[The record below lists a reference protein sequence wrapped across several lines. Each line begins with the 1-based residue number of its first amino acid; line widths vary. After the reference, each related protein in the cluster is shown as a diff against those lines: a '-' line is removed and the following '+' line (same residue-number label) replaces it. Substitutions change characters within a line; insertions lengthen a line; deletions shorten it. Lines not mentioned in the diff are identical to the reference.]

1 VKLHTKIIIG
11 LVAGATVGIV
21 ANGFAVSA
29 SWVSWIGIPADA
41 AEPVVRWIGNNIAG
55 PVGQIFLRMLLMT
68 IVPLVFASL
77 TLGVAGLGDIRK
89 IGRVGART
97 IAYFLVST
105 AVAAT
110 IGLILVNLI
119 RPGDGL
125 DEGIREQLMTTY
137 RSQAEGLQA
146 GGGGKFGVDMF
157 VNIVP
162 RNPIQAAASLDM
174 LGIIFFSLVFGAALT
189 LLPPEKTKP
198 MLRVLDALGEA
209 VVKIIEFA
217 MKLAP
222 YGVFGLIFVVT
233 SRFGF
238 ALLKPLGL
246 YVLVVLL
253 GLALHGAISISAFV
267 RFLGGLSPR
276 VFYSRIRASMVTAFS
291 TSSSNATLPTN
302 IAVAEQ
308 ELKIPPHI
316 AGFVLPLGSTM
327 CMNGTA
333 LFEGVTVLFLAQVYG
348 IPLSL
353 STQVIVII
361 LSVITAVGAA
371 GVPGG
376 SLPLLMGVIAIVG
389 VDPGAIAI
397 IIGVDR
403 ILDMSRT
410 TLNVIGDMSAAVYV
424 ARTESDWDPKSV
436 TAGENLAVAA

>member
-1 VKLHTKIIIG
+1 VKLHTKIMIG
-11 LVAGATVGIV
+11 LFGGATVGV
-21 ANGFAVSA
+21 LANAAATGATWA
-29 SWVSWIGIPADA
+29 GGNGIAN
-41 AEPVVRWIGNNIAG
+41 EPMTKLVGWLGTNIAG

-89 IGRVGART
+89 IGRVGVRT

-105 AVAAT
+105 AISAT
-110 IGLILVNLI
+110 IGLILVNLV
-119 RPGDGL
+119 RPGAGL
-125 DEGIREQLMTTY
+125 DAGIREQLMTTY
-137 RSQAEGLQA
+137 RSQAQGLQA
-146 GGGGKFGVDMF
+146 GGGGKFGIDMF

-189 LLPPEKTKP
+189 LLPSDKTKP
-198 MLRVLDALGEA
+198 MLRVLDALGDA

-238 ALLKPLGL
+238 ALLKPLGW
-246 YVLVVLL
+246 YVAVVLL
-253 GLALHGAISISAFV
+253 GLALHAAFSISALV
-267 RFLGGLSPR
+267 RVLGGLSPW
-276 VFYSRIRASMVTAFS
+276 VFYSRIRASIITAFS

-302 IAVAEQ
+302 ITVAEQ
-308 ELKIPPHI
+308 QLKIPPHI

-348 IPLSL
+348 VQLTL
-353 STQVIVII
+353 GTQVIVMV

-389 VDPGAIAI
+389 VDPAAIAI

-410 TLNVIGDMSAAVYV
+410 TLNVIGDMSATVYV

-436 TAGENLAVAA
+436 TAGANLSVAA

>member
-1 VKLHTKIIIG
+1 
-11 LVAGATVGIV
+11 
-21 ANGFAVSA
+21 
-29 SWVSWIGIPADA
+29 
-41 AEPVVRWIGNNIAG
+41 
-55 PVGQIFLRMLLMT
+55 
-68 IVPLVFASL
+68 
-77 TLGVAGLGDIRK
+77 
-89 IGRVGART
+89 
-97 IAYFLVST
+97 
-105 AVAAT
+105 
-110 IGLILVNLI
+110 
-119 RPGDGL
+119 
-125 DEGIREQLMTTY
+125 
-137 RSQAEGLQA
+137 
-146 GGGGKFGVDMF
+146 
-157 VNIVP
+157 VP

-189 LLPPEKTKP
+189 LLPEDKVKP
-198 MLRVLDALGEA
+198 LLRILDALGEA
-209 VVKIIEFA
+209 VVKIIDLA

-238 ALLKPLGL
+238 ALLQKLGL
-246 YVLVVLL
+246 YDAVVLI
-253 GLALHGAISISAFV
+253 GLILHGAISISVLV
-267 RFLGGLSPR
+267 RLLGGLSPR
-276 VFYSRIRASMVTAFS
+276 VFYSRIRASIVTAFS

-302 IAVAEQ
+302 ITVAEQ

-348 IPLSL
+348 VSLSL

-424 ARTESDWDPKSV
+424 ARTESDWDPKTV
-436 TAGENLAVAA
+436 NAEGRLAAA